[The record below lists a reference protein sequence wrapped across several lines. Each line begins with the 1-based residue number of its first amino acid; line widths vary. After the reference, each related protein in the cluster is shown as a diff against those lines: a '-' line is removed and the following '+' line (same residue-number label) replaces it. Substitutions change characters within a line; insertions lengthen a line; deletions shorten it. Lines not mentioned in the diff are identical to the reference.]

1 MPSTGS
7 GPRTFGPPTT
17 GSNISFTKPKAWKKA
32 TPSTPACMP
41 NLSWRGKTVSCGLVF
56 LKLPQYW
63 FPFHNS
69 TCLGTKN
76 GTSAKRG
83 LDHYIPPMAPAPSPE
98 NINAK
103 PRWMSSLVYEL
114 WGYPYLPNDNI
125 IWYLHGTIPGSP
137 SHPAKESPKL
147 VVQWLNAERQLGSFI
162 SLKNNVFD
170 TMTTKLLFSFGGWL
184 GTSCWSN
191 NINPK

>member
-1 MPSTGS
+1 MEEGDPLDPGVYAQPFLEGKNRQLWAGILEVTTVLIPISQFNMLGNQERDISKTRVGS
-7 GPRTFGPPTT
+7 LH
-17 GSNISFTKPKAWKKA
+17 S
-32 TPSTPACMP
+32 
-41 NLSWRGKTVSCGLVF
+41 
-56 LKLPQYW
+56 
-63 FPFHNS
+63 
-69 TCLGTKN
+69 
-76 GTSAKRG
+76 
-83 LDHYIPPMAPAPSPE
+83 PMAPAPSPE